1 MDFFNSM
8 FSKNRERKYTKKQ
21 IRPLAKTRKN
31 KAAIPLKKMNCSPL
45 VKGKTASD
53 KTCYTKEVL
62 IQIRDAYNKSHDD
75 TDKIVSDDANEIW
88 NALRTKLLHC
98 KKEDCWLKELKDPEL
113 HENIDKYIFAPDSP
127 PEWDK
132 NPNEWLSNID
142 ILNVL
147 SQYQRT
153 YKNFRFL
160 GPSPIDFDAKM
171 EGRTDTCIE
180 NTICKLSVKKQLK
193 DRKKKIGIIFN
204 LDKHN
209 EPGSHWVSFFI
220 DLDERVLFYFDSA
233 GDSIPEEVGHLRD
246 RIMEEGKTLGMKF
259 KYYDNEGRKH
269 QVGGT
274 ECGMYSLFF
283 IVTMLTGEIN
293 NKKMSMKQRIHLF
306 KEGNISDKYVEKY
319 RKIYFNHS

>member
-1 MDFFNSM
+1 MDLFKSM

-21 IRPLAKTRKN
+21 IQTHDKTRKN
-31 KAAIPLKKMNCSPL
+31 KAVLPLKKMNCSPA
-45 VKGKTASD
+45 VKGKTPSD

-62 IQIRDAYNKSHDD
+62 MQIRDAYNKSHED
-75 TDKIVSDDANEIW
+75 TDKIVSDDPNEIW
-88 NALRTKLLHC
+88 DALRTKLVHC
-98 KKEDCWLKELKDPEL
+98 KKEDCWLKELKDSEL

-147 SQYQRT
+147 SQYQTT
-153 YKNFRFL
+153 YKNFLFL
-160 GPSPIDFDAKM
+160 GPSPIDFDTKV
-171 EGRTDTCIE
+171 EGRTNTCIE
-180 NTICKLSVKKQLK
+180 NTICKLSIKKQLK
-193 DRKKKIGIIFN
+193 DGKKKIGMIFN
-204 LDKHN
+204 LDKST
-209 EPGSHWVSFFI
+209 EPGSHWVSFFV

-233 GDSIPEEVGHLRD
+233 GDPIPDEIGVLKN
-246 RIMEEGKTLGMKF
+246 RIMEEGQTLGIKF

-283 IVTMLTGEIN
+283 NIAMLTGEVDD
-293 NKKMSMKQRIHLF
+293 KKMSMKQRIYLF
-306 KEGNISDKYVEKY
+306 KKGNIRDKYVEKY
-319 RKIYFNHS
+319 RKKYFNHS